1 MWPKDLAYCTS
12 LWELLYS
19 QRRSVHSQGEV
30 LMKHVKSISKSPAKA
45 QLTPGQ
51 IVTILADLFA
61 VLSNALLLKE
71 GGGSTN

>member
-1 MWPKDLAYCTS
+1 
-12 LWELLYS
+12 
-19 QRRSVHSQGEV
+19 
-30 LMKHVKSISKSPAKA
+30 MKHVKSISKSPAKA